1 MSTASSHPARGG
13 GKVSKGSKSI
23 ARRLGAW
30 VADLSLEQ
38 VPEEALHIA
47 RRCIVDTISVA
58 VAGSRTLVAERLREH
73 VAAQYGSG
81 SCNLLGTSH
90 SASAAGAAL
99 ANGVA
104 AHALDFDDTSYAGV
118 VHGSAVILPAV
129 LAAGEQANISGA
141 GFLEAFVAGSEAA
154 YALGL
159 TLTDSHYMSGWWA
172 TGTLGAIGAAAG
184 AAKALGLGR
193 GEISAAIALSALQAN
208 GMMAMFGFDAKPIL
222 AGQAARLGVESAL
235 LAAQGNSVPLA
246 AFEDRRGLL
255 NLMNEGRQ
263 DAAGLA
269 GLGRTWRLLEPGIAI
284 KRAPVCSAA
293 QAAIEVTEKMIAE
306 NNLDRAQIKDVR
318 CEVSHL
324 VKVSLVHDRPA
335 TPSEA
340 QFSMPFAVGC
350 ILAFGKLGPD
360 QITGETL
367 AGKALQDAMAKV
379 VMVEADDLNGPDYQP
394 HSPECARVTI
404 SMLGG
409 DVFTGFLG
417 EPTGMPGNPM
427 SDEALEEKFR
437 TCAGSTGLPSKKI
450 ERILE
455 TIWNIELYDDV
466 SRLFDETRI

>member
-1 MSTASSHPARGG
+1 MNTASSHPAQGG
-13 GKVSKGSKSI
+13 AKGSKNISG
-23 ARRLGAW
+23 RLGAW
-30 VADLSLEQ
+30 VAGLSLDQ
-38 VPEEALHIA
+38 VPDEALHIA

-58 VAGSRTLVAERLREH
+58 VAGGRTPVAERLREH
-73 VAAQYGSG
+73 VSAQYGSG

-90 SASAAGAAL
+90 NASAAGAAL

-118 VHGSAVILPAV
+118 IHGSAVILPAV

-159 TLTDSHYMSGWWA
+159 TVTNSHYLRGWWA

-193 GEISAAIALSALQAN
+193 EEISAAIALCALQAN
-208 GMMAMFGFDAKPIL
+208 GMVAMLGFDAKPIL

-235 LAAQGNSVPLA
+235 LAAQGNSAPLA
-246 AFEDRRGLL
+246 AFEDRRGLF

-269 GLGRTWRLLEPGIAI
+269 GLGRTWRLLKPGIAI

-293 QAAIEVTEKMIAE
+293 QAAIEVTEKLIAE
-306 NNLDRAQIKDVR
+306 NTLDRAQIKDVR

-324 VKVSLVHDRPA
+324 VKISLVHDRPA

-379 VMVEADDLNGPDYQP
+379 VMVEADDLDGPDYRQ
-394 HSPECARVTI
+394 HYPECARVTI

-409 DVFTGFLG
+409 DVFTGYLG
-417 EPTGMPGNPM
+417 AAAGMPENPL
-427 SDEALEEKFR
+427 SDDALSGKFR
-437 TCAGSTGLPSKKI
+437 ACTAFAGWPDDKAETVLAQLREI
-450 ERILE
+450 ENAASISAVVRG
-455 TIWNIELYDDV
+455 DG
-466 SRLFDETRI
+466 

>member
-1 MSTASSHPARGG
+1 MNTASSHPARGA
-13 GKVSKGSKSI
+13 GKVSNSI
-23 ARRLGAW
+23 AGRLGAW
-30 VADLSLEQ
+30 VADLSLDQ
-38 VPEEALHIA
+38 VPEAALRVA

-58 VAGSRTLVAERLREH
+58 VAGSRTLVAERVREH
-73 VAAQYGSG
+73 VSAQYGSG
-81 SCNLLGTSH
+81 SCNILGTSH
-90 SASAAGAAL
+90 RASAAGAAL

-104 AHALDFDDTSYAGV
+104 AHALDFDDTSFAGV

-141 GFLEAFVAGSEAA
+141 GFLEGFVAGSEAA

-193 GEISAAIALSALQAN
+193 EEISAAIALSALQAN
-208 GMMAMFGFDAKPIL
+208 GMIAMFGFDAKPIL

-235 LAAQGNSVPLA
+235 LAALGNSAPLA

-255 NLMNEGRQ
+255 NLMNAGRQ

-269 GLGRTWRLLEPGIAI
+269 GLGRTWRLLEPGIAV

-293 QAAIEVTEKMIAE
+293 QTAIEVTEKMIAE
-306 NNLDRAQIKDVR
+306 HKLDRAQIKDVR

-324 VKVSLVHDRPA
+324 VQVSLVHDRPA
-335 TPSEA
+335 TPAQA

-379 VMVEADDLNGPDYQP
+379 VMVEADDLNGPDHQP
-394 HSPECARVTI
+394 HYPECARVTI

-417 EPTGMPGNPM
+417 AATGMPENPL
-427 SDEALEEKFR
+427 SDDALSEKFR
-437 TCAGSTGLPSKKI
+437 ACTAFAGWSDDMAETVLAELRDI
-450 ERILE
+450 ENAASINAVVRR
-455 TIWNIELYDDV
+455 DA
-466 SRLFDETRI
+466 

>member
-1 MSTASSHPARGG
+1 MSTASSHPVQGG
-13 GKVSKGSKSI
+13 GEGSNNISG
-23 ARRLGAW
+23 RLGAW
-30 VADLSLEQ
+30 VAGLSLDQ
-38 VPEEALHIA
+38 VPGEALHIA
-47 RRCIVDTISVA
+47 RRCIVDTVSVA
-58 VAGSRTLVAERLREH
+58 VAGSRTPVAERLREH
-73 VAAQYGSG
+73 VSAQYGSG
-81 SCNLLGTSH
+81 PCNLLGTSH
-90 SASAAGAAL
+90 NASAAGAAL

-118 VHGSAVILPAV
+118 VHGSAVVLPAV

-159 TLTDSHYMSGWWA
+159 TVTNSHYLRGWWA

-193 GEISAAIALSALQAN
+193 EGISAAIALCALQAN
-208 GMMAMFGFDAKPIL
+208 GMIAMLGFDAKPIL

-235 LAAQGNSVPLA
+235 LAAQGNSAPLA

-269 GLGRTWRLLEPGIAI
+269 GLGRTWRLLKPGIAI

-293 QAAIEVTEKMIAE
+293 QAAIEVAEKLIAE
-306 NNLDRAQIKDVR
+306 NTLDRAQIKAVR

-324 VKVSLVHDRPA
+324 VKISLVHDRPA

-360 QITGETL
+360 QITGEPL
-367 AGKALQDAMAKV
+367 ADEALQDAMAKV
-379 VMVEADDLNGPDYQP
+379 VMVDADDLNGPDYQQ
-394 HSPECARVTI
+394 HYPECARVTI
-404 SMLGG
+404 SMLAG

-417 EPTGMPGNPM
+417 AATGMPENPL
-427 SDEALEEKFR
+427 SDDALSGKFR
-437 TCAGSTGLPSKKI
+437 ACTAFAGWPDDKAETVLAQLRDI
-450 ERILE
+450 ENAASIGAVVRG
-455 TIWNIELYDDV
+455 DA
-466 SRLFDETRI
+466 